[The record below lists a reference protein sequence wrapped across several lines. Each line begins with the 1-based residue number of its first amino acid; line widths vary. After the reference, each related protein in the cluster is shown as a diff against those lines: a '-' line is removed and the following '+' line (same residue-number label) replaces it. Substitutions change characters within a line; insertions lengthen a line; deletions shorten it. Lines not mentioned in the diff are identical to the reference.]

1 MPQPVYSNMAEIC
14 GSGNYMQ
21 IESGSEV
28 MEPERPSSALG
39 VGSKGPVS
47 TPPEMISVSEGKV
60 KMMYHNVW

>member
-1 MPQPVYSNMAEIC
+1 
-14 GSGNYMQ
+14 MQ